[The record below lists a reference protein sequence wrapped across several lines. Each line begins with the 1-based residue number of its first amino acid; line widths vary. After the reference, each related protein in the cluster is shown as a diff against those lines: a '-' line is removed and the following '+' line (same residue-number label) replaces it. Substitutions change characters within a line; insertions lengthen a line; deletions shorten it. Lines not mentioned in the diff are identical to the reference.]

1 MRLFQLNEAWNKNN
15 RKGIERWKAFCYLW
29 NIDRTGSF
37 EGRLMKHVIL
47 GTAGHIDHGKTSLVK
62 ALTGVDTDR
71 LKEEKERG
79 ITTELGFTFLD
90 LPSGI
95 RLGIIDVPGHEKF
108 VKHMV
113 AGVWGIDLVALVI
126 AGDEGVMPQTIE
138 HLDICRLLNV
148 KKGLIVLTKIDLVDR
163 DLLDLVKEEVTE
175 LAQGT
180 FLKDAPILE
189 VSAVTGEGIP
199 YLLSTLDLLSQEIE
213 ERLANGLFRLPIDRV
228 FVMKG
233 FGTVVTGTII
243 SGSLSLGETVQIL
256 PSGIEGKVRN
266 LQAYNRSVEK
276 AFAGERAAVNLQGI
290 ETSVIERGDVLVR
303 PDTLRPTYLVDAYIE
318 YLPNTSRPLKHRTNQ
333 RFHIGTSLTNASIFL
348 LDQEELASGGRGY
361 VQLRLEKPVVALPQD
376 RFVIRGT
383 SAIQTIGGG
392 VILDSHPEK
401 HKRYSS
407 TVMADLR
414 LLKDGTGE
422 QALRQHVHHSGMGGI
437 TLENLLNRVEMP
449 PSEVRLILREM
460 ANRGDLLLIDP
471 EKLKVIERAQYQRL
485 RETALVQLIQFH
497 QRFPMKSGLS
507 KEELRTKLPPEVD
520 IRLFQ
525 ILINELIQSKDVV
538 LEKDKLRLTGHQVSS
553 IDEKGLVKR
562 AEAAVL
568 KGGLQP
574 PSPRELSEEWSEKE
588 EEVRSIFE
596 HLVHEGVFIKIKSEI
611 YLHQI
616 PFENLKKE
624 LVTHLKNHQEITTPQ
639 FKEMTKASRKYAIP
653 LIEYFDQIRLTIRL
667 GEKRVLRGTSQGLR
681 EKV

>member
-1 MRLFQLNEAWNKNN
+1 
-15 RKGIERWKAFCYLW
+15 
-29 NIDRTGSF
+29 
-37 EGRLMKHVIL
+37 MKHVIL

-79 ITTELGFTFLD
+79 ITIELGFTFLD

-126 AGDEGVMPQTIE
+126 AGDEGVMPQTTE

-148 KKGLIVLTKIDLVDR
+148 KKGLIVLTKMDLVDG

-175 LAQGT
+175 IVQGT
-180 FLKDAPILE
+180 FLKGAPILN
-189 VSAVTGEGIP
+189 VSAITGEGIP
-199 YLLSTLDLLSQEIE
+199 HLLSTLDLLSQEIE
-213 ERLANGLFRLPIDRV
+213 ERSANGLFRLPVDRV

-233 FGTVVTGTII
+233 FGTVVTGTMI
-243 SGSLSLGETVQIL
+243 SGNLSVGETVQIL
-256 PSGIEGKVRN
+256 PSGLEGKVRN
-266 LQAYNRSVEK
+266 LQVYNRSVEK
-276 AFAGERAAVNLQGI
+276 AVAGERAAVNLQGI
-290 ETSVIERGDVLVR
+290 ESSAIERGDVLIR
-303 PDTLRPTYLVDAYIE
+303 PGTLRPTQLIDAYLD
-318 YLPNTSRPLKHRTNQ
+318 YLPNTSRPLKHRTRQ
-333 RFHIGTSLTNASIFL
+333 RFHIGTTLTSASIFL
-348 LDQEELASGGRGY
+348 LDQEELASGEGGF
-361 VQLRLEKPVVALPQD
+361 VQLRLERPVVALPQD

-392 VILDSHPEK
+392 VILDSHPDK

-407 TVMADLR
+407 SVMADLR
-414 LLKDGTGE
+414 LFKEGTSE
-422 QALRQHVHHSGMGGI
+422 QALHQHVYHSGMGGI
-437 TLENLLNRVEMP
+437 TLEDLLNRVEMP
-449 PSEVRLILREM
+449 PSEVRSILRKMVEK
-460 ANRGDLLLIDP
+460 GDLLWIDP
-471 EKLKVIERAQYQRL
+471 EKLKVIERGEYQGL
-485 RETALVQLIQFH
+485 REMALVQLREFH

-520 IRLFQ
+520 IKLFQ
-525 ILINELIQSKDVV
+525 ILINGLIQSKEVV
-538 LEKDKLRLTGHQVSS
+538 LEKDKLRLPGHQISS
-553 IDEKGLVKR
+553 NDEKGLVKR
-562 AEAAVL
+562 VEAAVL
-568 KGGLQP
+568 KRGLQP
-574 PSPRELSEEWSEKE
+574 PSPKELSEEWSEKE

-596 HLVHEGVFIKIKSEI
+596 HLVHEGVLVKIKSEI
-611 YLHQI
+611 YFHRI

-653 LIEYFDQIRLTIRL
+653 LIEYFDQIKLTIRL
-667 GEKRVLRGTSQGLR
+667 GEKRVLRGTSQNPR
-681 EKV
+681 EKE

>member
-1 MRLFQLNEAWNKNN
+1 
-15 RKGIERWKAFCYLW
+15 
-29 NIDRTGSF
+29 
-37 EGRLMKHVIL
+37 MKHVIL

-126 AGDEGVMPQTIE
+126 AGDEGVMPQTME

-175 LAQGT
+175 LVQGT
-180 FLKDAPILE
+180 FLQDAPILD

-199 YLLSTLDLLSQEIE
+199 QLLSALDLLSHEIE
-213 ERLANGLFRLPIDRV
+213 ERSANGLFRLPIDRV

-243 SGSLSLGETVQIL
+243 SGSLSLGETAQIL

-303 PDTLRPTYLVDAYIE
+303 PDTLRPTQLVDAYLE
-318 YLPNTSRPLKHRTNQ
+318 YLPNASRPLKHRTNQ
-333 RFHIGTSLTNASIFL
+333 RFHIGTTLTNASIFL
-348 LDQEELASGGRGY
+348 LDQEELAPGGGGL
-361 VQLRLEKPVVALPQD
+361 VQLRLERAVVALPQD

-383 SAIQTIGGG
+383 SVIQTIGGG
-392 VILDSHPEK
+392 VVLDSHPDK

-407 TVMADLR
+407 VVMADLR

-437 TLENLLNRVEMP
+437 TLEDLLNRVEMP
-449 PSEVRLILREM
+449 PSEVRLMLREM
-460 ANRGDLLLIDP
+460 AERGDLLLIDP
-471 EKLKVIERAQYQRL
+471 EKLKVIEKGQYQGL
-485 RETALVQLIQFH
+485 RETALVHLREFH
-497 QRFPMKSGLS
+497 QRFPMKSGLF

-520 IRLFQ
+520 IKLFQ
-525 ILINELIQSKDVV
+525 ILINELIQSKEVV
-538 LEKDKLRLTGHQVSS
+538 LEKDKLRLPGHQISS
-553 IDEKGLVKR
+553 VDEKGLVKR
-562 AEAAVL
+562 VETAL
-568 KGGLQP
+568 LQGGLQP
-574 PSPRELSEEWSEKE
+574 PSPKELSEEWSEKE
-588 EEVRSIFE
+588 EEIRSVFE
-596 HLVHEGVFIKIKSEI
+596 HLVHEGVLVKIKSEI
-611 YLHQI
+611 YFHRI
-616 PFENLKKE
+616 PFESLKKE
-624 LVTHLKNHQEITTPQ
+624 LVTHLKNRQEITTPQ

-653 LIEYFDQIRLTIRL
+653 LIEYFDQIKLTIRL
-667 GEKRVLRGTSQGLR
+667 GEKRVLRGTSQGPK
-681 EKV
+681 EKA